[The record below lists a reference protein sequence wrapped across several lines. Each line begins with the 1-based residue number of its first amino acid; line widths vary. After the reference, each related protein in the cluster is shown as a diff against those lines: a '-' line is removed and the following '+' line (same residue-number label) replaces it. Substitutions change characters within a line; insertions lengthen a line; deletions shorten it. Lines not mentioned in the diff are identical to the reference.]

1 MAASLSYIDD
11 DRFPVY
17 VKEGPFV
24 KIQEAEKRGFGQQ
37 VKLHDMDNLLV
48 NMEICFVGT
57 N

>member
-37 VKLHDMDNLLV
+37 VKFHNMDNLLV